1 MNLHNTGAA
10 QLGSVVGGTVAGRFA
25 ETIVLFALQH
35 LNNTT
40 QTWATQCWICP
51 AVLNPKNRQQIQT
64 FHIWTQ
70 QMFDD

>member
-10 QLGSVVGGTVAGRFA
+10 QRGSVVGGTVAGRFA

-40 QTWATQCWICP
+40 QT
-51 AVLNPKNRQQIQT
+51 
-64 FHIWTQ
+64 
-70 QMFDD
+70 